1 MFGWEFPPHIA
12 GGLGT
17 ACYGMTRGLARNG
30 VEVVFVMPRAYGDE
44 DQRFVRVVNASD
56 VETIGTRDHEFSEEL
71 LEKVSFIH
79 IDSNML
85 PYISPEEYA
94 AYHDEFVRSGRTH
107 EWTDVWKQRYTFSG
121 KYGANLMEEVARYA
135 MVAAQVAKDL
145 EGQFDVIHAHD
156 WLTYFAGIA
165 AKRVSGKPLVVHMH
179 ATEFD
184 RSGENI
190 NRRVYAIEKAGMQ
203 AADRVIAVSEL
214 TRRIV
219 IGKYGIPAEKV
230 VTVHNAVRFGESEDA
245 VPERAVKDKVVTFL
259 GRITYQKGP
268 DYFVGKPLV
277 VHMHATEFDRSGE
290 NINRRVYAIE
300 KAGMQAADRV
310 IAVSELT
317 RRIVIGKYG
326 IPAEKV
332 VTVHNAVRFGESED
346 AVPERAVKDK
356 VVTFLGRIT
365 YQKGPDY
372 FVEAAAKV
380 LQRVP
385 DVRFVM
391 AGSGDLMNH
400 VVRRVAQLGIAD
412 RFHFTGF
419 LKGGEVQRMF
429 RLSDVYV
436 MPSVSE
442 PFGISPLEAMRSG
455 VPVIISRQSGVA
467 EVLDYAIKVN
477 YWDVD
482 ALADAIYG
490 LLTYPA
496 LGRMFASKGLEE
508 VTGLKWTNAA
518 AKIKTV
524 YETVV
529 AEANN

>member
-219 IGKYGIPAEKV
+219 IGKYGIPADKV
-230 VTVHNAVRFGESEDA
+230 VTVHNAVRFGESE
-245 VPERAVKDKVVTFL
+245 E
-259 GRITYQKGP
+259 
-268 DYFVGKPLV
+268 
-277 VHMHATEFDRSGE
+277 
-290 NINRRVYAIE
+290 
-300 KAGMQAADRV
+300 AA
-310 IAVSELT
+310 
-317 RRIVIGKYG
+317 
-326 IPAEKV
+326 
-332 VTVHNAVRFGESED
+332 
-346 AVPERAVKDK
+346 PERAVKDK

-380 LQRVP
+380 LQRVS

-508 VTGLKWTNAA
+508 VTGLKWTTAA

>member
-1 MFGWEFPPHIA
+1 MFCWEFPPHIA

-17 ACYGMTRGLARNG
+17 ACYGTKRGLARNG

-219 IGKYGIPAEKV
+219 IGKYGIPADKV
-230 VTVHNAVRFGESEDA
+230 VTVHNAVRFGESE
-245 VPERAVKDKVVTFL
+245 E
-259 GRITYQKGP
+259 
-268 DYFVGKPLV
+268 
-277 VHMHATEFDRSGE
+277 
-290 NINRRVYAIE
+290 
-300 KAGMQAADRV
+300 AA
-310 IAVSELT
+310 
-317 RRIVIGKYG
+317 
-326 IPAEKV
+326 
-332 VTVHNAVRFGESED
+332 
-346 AVPERAVKDK
+346 PERAVKDK

-380 LQRVP
+380 LQRVS

>member
-190 NRRVYAIEKAGMQ
+190 NRRVYAIEK
-203 AADRVIAVSEL
+203 V
-214 TRRIV
+214 
-219 IGKYGIPAEKV
+219 
-230 VTVHNAVRFGESEDA
+230 
-245 VPERAVKDKVVTFL
+245 
-259 GRITYQKGP
+259 
-268 DYFVGKPLV
+268 
-277 VHMHATEFDRSGE
+277 
-290 NINRRVYAIE
+290 
-300 KAGMQAADRV
+300 GMQAADRV

-380 LQRVP
+380 LQRVS

>member
-30 VEVVFVMPRAYGDE
+30 VEVIFVMPRAYGDE
-44 DQRFVRVVNASD
+44 DQRFARVVNASD

-107 EWTDVWKQRYTFSG
+107 EWTDVCRQRYTFSG

-230 VTVHNAVRFGESEDA
+230 VTVHNAVRFGESE
-245 VPERAVKDKVVTFL
+245 E
-259 GRITYQKGP
+259 
-268 DYFVGKPLV
+268 
-277 VHMHATEFDRSGE
+277 
-290 NINRRVYAIE
+290 
-300 KAGMQAADRV
+300 
-310 IAVSELT
+310 
-317 RRIVIGKYG
+317 
-326 IPAEKV
+326 
-332 VTVHNAVRFGESED
+332 